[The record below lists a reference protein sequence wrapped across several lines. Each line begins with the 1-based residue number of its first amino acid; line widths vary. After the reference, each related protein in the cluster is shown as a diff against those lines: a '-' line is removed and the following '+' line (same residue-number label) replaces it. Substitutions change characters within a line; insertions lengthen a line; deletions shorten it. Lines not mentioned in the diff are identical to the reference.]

1 MKRIISFVLI
11 LTMLVCVIPICGNA
25 AENQKETIYFD
36 DGSYMTIGINTI
48 RTRAAGSVS
57 GSKPYTYYGSDGEAR
72 WEATLTG
79 SFTYTGSK
87 ATCTSSSVD
96 VTIYN
101 SAWYTISK
109 SASKSGNTATASVT
123 MGEKRGGV
131 TVTNFPIN
139 LSLSCDKDGN
149 LS

>member
-1 MKRIISFVLI
+1 MKKIISFALI

-36 DGSYMTIGINTI
+36 DGSYMTVEINTI
-48 RTRAAGSVS
+48 RTRASGSVS
-57 GSKPYTYYGSDGEAR
+57 GSKPYTYYGSDGVAK
-72 WEATLTG
+72 WKATLSG
-79 SFTYTGSK
+79 SFTYNGSS

-96 VTIYN
+96 VTIYD
-101 SAWYTISK
+101 STWHTDSK

-123 MGEKRGGV
+123 MKKTQLGI
-131 TVTNFPIN
+131 TVKTVPIS
-139 LSLSCDKDGN
+139 LSMSCDKDGN